1 MAGRWFIYRTLNC
14 LVRTWMHREHCFEVE
29 EKWNWCFGCDILAI
43 EYRLPVCLSAIED
56 MPAFA
61 HQVSIYRLHLFTVC
75 AVFSSWK
82 MVIQWRRWWH
92 FNMDRPTI
100 HTYIFYLHPF
110 ANMFRSLVR
119 RMFFPS
125 YQTCPSRVT
134 LWTATHTHTFPLCAS
149 TILCLNHFRFEFQ

>member
-1 MAGRWFIYRTLNC
+1 MIHLSNLKLLSAYVNAPRALFWSWRKVKLVFWLWYFGYWVPSARLFVRHRRHAGICTPSIYLSITFIHC
-14 LVRTWMHREHCFEVE
+14 LVFVLSFLL
-29 EKWNWCFGCDILAI
+29 EKWWYN
-43 EYRLPVCLSAIED
+43 ED
-56 MPAFA
+56 DGGI
-61 HQVSIYRLHLFTVC
+61 ST
-75 AVFSSWK
+75 WT
-82 MVIQWRRWWH
+82 
-92 FNMDRPTI
+92 D